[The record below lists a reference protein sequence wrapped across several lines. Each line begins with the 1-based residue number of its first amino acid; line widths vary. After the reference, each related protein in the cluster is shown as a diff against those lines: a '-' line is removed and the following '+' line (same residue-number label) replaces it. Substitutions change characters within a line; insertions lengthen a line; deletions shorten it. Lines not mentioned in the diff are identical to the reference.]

1 MASTAHSHRQL
12 HQDFLYSPGAHRSSK
27 SAFVYLGL
35 PKMLLV
41 RLLVILAVW
50 KAALVA
56 MHFMHLKFEKKTLSI
71 VAIIPF
77 VLCVFLILMLLP
89 DIFPR

>member
-1 MASTAHSHRQL
+1 MASTTHL
-12 HQDFLYSPGAHRSSK
+12 HPNYMRIFWILFALTIVEVAIAYA
-27 SAFVYLGL
+27 GL
-35 PKMLLV
+35 PKTLLV
-41 RLLVILAVW
+41 SLLVILAVW

-56 MHFMHLKFEKKTLSI
+56 LHFMHLKFERKTLAWIALS
-71 VAIIPF
+71 PF

>member
-1 MASTAHSHRQL
+1 MTTAAHSPAAYIRIFWIL
-12 HQDFLYSPGAHRSSK
+12 LVLTIVEVAI
-27 SAFVYLGL
+27 VYMGL
-35 PKMLLV
+35 PRMLLAG
-41 RLLVILAVW
+41 LLVIFAVW

-56 MHFMHLKFEKKTLSI
+56 MHFMHLKFEKRTLAV

-77 VLCVFLILMLLP
+77 ILCVFLILMLLP